1 MSSTSTAIQIQ
12 YRAMLESDFAAAYG
26 LSQAVHWRHR
36 PEDWQL
42 LHHLGSGFVAE
53 CDGEVIGTALW
64 WSHGDDYASLGM
76 VIVSPE
82 AQGRGIGG
90 ELMNRLL
97 EAIGERNTLLHATP
111 AGQPLYEKLGFEVFS
126 TVHQHQ
132 GTVASREPVAPPQG
146 TRLRAAEAGD
156 SAALAKLASRAAG
169 MERTR
174 VVNELL
180 RTAEGVV
187 IEDDNGNPV
196 GFGILRSFGQG
207 DIIGPVV
214 APDAEHARALLS
226 HLAAKRTGSFVRI
239 DMAAEHG
246 LDSLLNELGLPNVDN
261 PVSMVRGKAP
271 QADPGIHQYAIA
283 SQAFF

>member
-1 MSSTSTAIQIQ
+1 MSPTTAEVNIQ
-12 YRAMLESDFAAAYG
+12 YRPMLESDFPAAHA

-42 LHHLGSGFVAE
+42 LHRLGGGFVAE
-53 CDGEVIGTALW
+53 CDGSVIGTALW
-64 WSHGDDYASLGM
+64 WPHGDDHASLGM
-76 VIVSPE
+76 VIVSPQS
-82 AQGRGIGG
+82 QGRGVGR

-111 AGQPLYEKLGFEVFS
+111 AGQPLYERLGFEVIGKI
-126 TVHQHQ
+126 HQHQ
-132 GTVASREPVAPPQG
+132 GIVASRVPVAPPPG

-156 SAALAKLASRAAG
+156 AAKLAELASRAAG
-169 MERTR
+169 MSRTQ
-174 VVNELL
+174 VVSELL
-180 RTAEGVV
+180 RIAEGVV
-187 IEDDNGNPV
+187 IADDNGNPV

-226 HLAAKRTGSFVRI
+226 HLAATRTGSFVRI
-239 DMAAEHG
+239 DMSDEHG
-246 LDSLLNELGLPNVDN
+246 LDALLSELGLAHVDT
-261 PVSMVRGKAP
+261 PIAMVRGEAP
-271 QADPGIHQYAIA
+271 KVDPGIHQFAIA

>member
-1 MSSTSTAIQIQ
+1 MSFATAAVRVQ
-12 YRAMLESDFAAAYG
+12 YRPMLESDFPAAHA

-36 PEDWQL
+36 AEDWQL
-42 LHHLGSGFVAE
+42 LHYLGSGFVAE
-53 CDGEVIGTALW
+53 CDGDVIGTALW
-64 WSHGDDYASLGM
+64 WPHGDDHASLGM

-111 AGQPLYEKLGFEVFS
+111 AGQPLYEKLGFEVIGR
-126 TVHQHQ
+126 VYQHQ
-132 GTVASREPVAPPQG
+132 GAVVPRTPVAPPQG
-146 TRLRAAEAGD
+146 TRLRSAEAGD
-156 SAALAKLASRAAG
+156 GVALAELASRAAG
-169 MERTR
+169 MARTR

-226 HLAAKRTGSFVRI
+226 HLAAKRTGAFVRI
-239 DMAAEHG
+239 DMCDEHG
-246 LDSLLNELGLPNVDN
+246 LDSLLSELGLAHVDT
-261 PVSMVRGKAP
+261 PVAMIRGEP
-271 QADPGIHQYAIA
+271 QQADLGIRQFAIA